1 MLEAVFSAV
10 FFLVLFLVALVGFLV
25 FIFRDVIL
33 WFLEAAVWALA
44 AAWSAIVSL
53 SIEGMEIVEDWLWD
67 IEILDDPA
75 MRALFMGVAAIPV
88 ALALLVLISMI
99 LQQPWV
105 LLTVGA
111 TGGFFLLVGV
121 VADPDRDW
129 SPPSFP
135 DFPRRGGGGGW
146 KLPLNL

>member
-10 FFLVLFLVALVGFLV
+10 CFFMLFAIVLVGFLIFV
-25 FIFRDVIL
+25 FRDLVVYP
-33 WFLEAAVWALA
+33 FEVVVWGLA
-44 AAWSAIVSL
+44 ATWSAIVSL

-67 IEILDDPA
+67 FEILDDPG
-75 MRALFMGVAAIPV
+75 MRALVMGVAAIP
-88 ALALLVLISMI
+88 ATLAILIFISMI

-105 LLTVGA
+105 LITVIA
-111 TGGFFLLVGV
+111 TVGFFLVVGV
-121 VADPDRDW
+121 LADPDRDW

-135 DFPRRGGGGGW
+135 DFPRRGGGGP

>member
-10 FFLVLFLVALVGFLV
+10 FFFMLFAIVLVGFLIFV
-25 FIFRDVIL
+25 FRDLVVYPFEVL
-33 WFLEAAVWALA
+33 VWGLA
-44 AAWSAIVSL
+44 ATWSAIVSL

-67 IEILDDPA
+67 FEILDDPA
-75 MRALFMGVAAIPV
+75 MRALVMGVAAIPV
-88 ALALLVLISMI
+88 ALGVVVLISMI

-105 LLTVGA
+105 LIAVIVTVS
-111 TGGFFLLVGV
+111 FFLVVGV
-121 VADPDRDW
+121 LAEPDRDW

-135 DFPRRGGGGGW
+135 DFPRRGGGGP